1 MTPGAWGT
9 QEGGRV
15 PFCERGGT
23 VLRRGGFTFN
33 RRALLGLG
41 FSYRVARYGGTA
53 NKTQRIYERMNEIL
67 SVREVKRP
75 ITLGAITA
83 DDRGS
88 LRQSSSTGFTVFL

>member
-1 MTPGAWGT
+1 MLG
-9 QEGGRV
+9 ERRRV
-15 PFCERGGT
+15 DVCLLRAGRGGP
-23 VLRRGGFTFN
+23 VLHRGGFTFN
-33 RRALLGLG
+33 RRALLRLG

-75 ITLGAITA
+75 ITLRAITA
-83 DDRGS
+83 DDSGS